1 MHHATSDESSKT
13 RIDSAAATLWAS
25 AMIIL
30 ALVIMQAGRLGAG
43 AQARADVTE
52 IGDTVLL
59 TAFAEANEQV
69 LLILDSRA
77 DTLLVYSVVN
87 RNSVVLRETRN
98 VTELFNEV
106 RTGTLPGGR
115 PRR

>member
-1 MHHATSDESSKT
+1 MSHSTTETSAKT
-13 RIDSAAATLWAS
+13 RIDSGAATLWAS

-43 AQARADVTE
+43 SQARAEVTE

-69 LLILDSRA
+69 LLVLDSRA

-87 RNSVVLRETRN
+87 RNSVVLRETKN
-98 VTELFNEV
+98 VTELFAEV
-106 RTGTLPGGR
+106 RGGTLPGGR
-115 PRR
+115 PKR